1 MCGDIMTVFNETIF
15 ELVKNGNVDELYRF
29 QGYNSK
35 HMLDLKN
42 DGFSLNND
50 DKYFYFSKSLSHHKY
65 FMVKRIRQLVNY
77 ILLETPYDLSS
88 KYIRSNDDFNN
99 ITKFVFNSDKI
110 KNLNSMKFVYDSSYY
125 KLIKDNACY
134 NDENKSGYMVER
146 VDRRVFGGG
155 YGISKEWLKLL
166 EILTFF
172 YSYVNIDESCIKK
185 ILKNMKINGNVTSLY
200 NVDFLNFQNYK
211 LNPLIFNNFT
221 KYQIIEYMEQI
232 VENNLVLKGSEL
244 EKYPSKSIKATVD
257 SYHDTREK
265 VLTLFENHYFKL

>member
-65 FMVKRIRQLVNY
+65 FMVKRIRQFVNY
-77 ILLETPYDLSS
+77 ILLETPYDLST

-257 SYHDTREK
+257 SYNDTREK